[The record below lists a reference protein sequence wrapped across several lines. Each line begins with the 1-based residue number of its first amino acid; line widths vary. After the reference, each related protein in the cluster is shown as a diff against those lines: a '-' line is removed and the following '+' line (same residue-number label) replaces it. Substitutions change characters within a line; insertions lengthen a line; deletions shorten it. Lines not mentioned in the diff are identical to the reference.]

1 MNTISWT
8 DITPLPLCI
17 YRTSQ
22 RQVHELGR
30 KDAVTQWASALVD
43 SDLLQEVSFVLA
55 AEFRITQVFG
65 RVDDQP
71 GLSRRCRVSGVNCV
85 VQDCSGYAVSFNK
98 RHRGGGGW
106 RVLSTHVR
114 ERSHGNCDPGQE
126 VSCAEH
132 LRCVTK
138 TVYWCSAYSL
148 ITKRV
153 VVVKLWRMIID
164 R

>member
-1 MNTISWT
+1 M
-8 DITPLPLCI
+8 
-17 YRTSQ
+17 
-22 RQVHELGR
+22 
-30 KDAVTQWASALVD
+30 TQWASALVD
-43 SDLLQEVSFVLA
+43 SDLPQEVSFVLA

-114 ERSHGNCDPGQE
+114 ERRHGNCDPGQE